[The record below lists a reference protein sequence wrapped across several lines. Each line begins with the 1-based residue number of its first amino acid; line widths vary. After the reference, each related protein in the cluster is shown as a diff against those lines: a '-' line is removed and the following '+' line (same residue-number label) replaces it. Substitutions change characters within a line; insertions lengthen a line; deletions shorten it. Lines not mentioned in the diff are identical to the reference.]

1 MYETVKG
8 LVIREA
14 VFGEAD
20 KLIDLLT
27 ENGVR
32 TVRVRGARKQG
43 SKYAAVTQVFSYGEF
58 CLRQSSG
65 RYYLDSAVSL
75 SSFYGLRGRLEA
87 LALAAYF
94 SELVRRTATDQ
105 PQPQILRLFLISL
118 HYLSEQMRPDAQIK
132 AVFELRLISE
142 LGMMPDLVCCPVC
155 MRWLPPEPILRLDR
169 ADMTCADCWQPNE
182 RNDLPVTPSALQ
194 AVRHAVY
201 SDFERLYAFRV
212 SGESLRLFAVYAEAY
227 VLRRTENAYPTLHF
241 YRQITGTDD
250 TE

>member
-142 LGMMPDLVCCPVC
+142 LGMMPDLVCCAVC
-155 MRWLPPEPILRLDR
+155 MQYLPEQPVLRLDKS
-169 ADMTCADCWQPNE
+169 DMICGNCIASVGWD
-182 RNDLPVTPSALQ
+182 DLPVTPGALQ
-194 AVRHAVY
+194 AARHAIY
-201 SDFERLYAFRV
+201 SEPERLFSFRIK
-212 SGESLRLFAVYAEAY
+212 GESLRLFAQYAEVY
-227 VLRRTENAYPTLHF
+227 VQRHTDTVYPTLHF
-241 YRQITGTDD
+241 YRSITGTDGED
-250 TE
+250 